1 MQTQPMSIL
10 NLFHFHFFRICYW
23 TKMGSRHCSDIT
35 TSKCV
40 QNINIARG
48 TTDQGYWNWNLNYIN
63 SSKTNK
69 VCSFW
74 KHFQSYSTPWWP
86 PTNTPHTHPTPISRI
101 SMTPNNLYCRQV
113 DHRHQL
119 QRSMQHLADP
129 LADILALI
137 VHPSTCSSNRVT
149 SASAGNHDSFVHII
163 ISLEFFASEM
173 WSFFPNQTGIG
184 LENESSK
191 L

>member
-69 VCSFW
+69 VCSFY

-86 PTNTPHTHPTPISRI
+86 PTNTPHTHPTPISHICLSPSQWHPTTYIVAKLITDTNFNAQCNTLPTPLLTSSPSLCI
-101 SMTPNNLYCRQV
+101 S
-113 DHRHQL
+113 
-119 QRSMQHLADP
+119 
-129 LADILALI
+129 
-137 VHPSTCSSNRVT
+137 PSTCSSNRVT
-149 SASAGNHDSFVHII
+149 SAKFQKGR
-163 ISLEFFASEM
+163 ASDRR
-173 WSFFPNQTGIG
+173 WKPWFLCPYYY
-184 LENESSK
+184 
-191 L
+191 